1 MRSPDWDRQALRGL
15 AVMPFLDRL
24 DLAAV
29 TNTSEGMA
37 HNALGRLRREGLT
50 GFIRHAAPLTPTT
63 RRWHL
68 TADGVRRLASED
80 RTSVEQLLRTH
91 PVSAHWQRLL
101 LARLDAVAVIYRL
114 VSAVAGVEGP
124 PAFRWCR
131 SAVLDAA
138 LTLPGGR
145 TLGVIRQ
152 GVTTDRTAFSDRV
165 RWLPDPNQPL
175 PRALLGLMPDEARL
189 RQARRL
195 LARYPGPV
203 FLALEQHVANAS
215 ADDRVWRL
223 TTAPA
228 VLSLTE
234 ALARL
239 RPGGRLPT
247 EPPLT
252 RLSLPGSLSVP
263 EEPEKIPGHLLPAE
277 LKPADKRAM
286 DRLAE
291 WPWITPD
298 DLGGLLELSES
309 RVSGLCLSLA
319 RLGLVCR
326 VSLNGRKRLALS
338 RRGLAVLARRDRASV
353 SRAIARWSV
362 ERVEGQEPSG
372 WRGVPGARSRPLAR
386 TIEHTDAVHRFMAD
400 LVRQANKHSGYR
412 VLQVSPPHHAARYF
426 RYRGRLRSIH
436 PDGFG
441 AVQAEERTYP
451 FFLEW
456 ERRAVNPSTMSA
468 RLAPYLRYYS
478 SNQPLDDHG
487 HRPLVL
493 VVFDDFLA
501 PAHFLRVARDEMV
514 RTGVNV
520 PLWVS
525 DRETLERAGPLGRA
539 WRSPGTWDPAYAI
552 A

>member
-1 MRSPDWDRQALRGL
+1 MRAPEWDRLALRGL
-15 AVMPFLDRL
+15 AAMPFLDRL
-24 DLAAV
+24 ELAAV
-29 TNTSEGMA
+29 TNTSEGTA

-50 GFIRHAAPLTPTT
+50 GFICHAAPLTPTT

-80 RTSVEQLLRTH
+80 RTSVERLLRTH

-138 LTLPGGR
+138 MVLPGGG

-152 GVTTDRTAFSDRV
+152 GATTDRTAFCDRV

-175 PRALLGLMPDEARL
+175 PRALLAVMPDEARL

-223 TTAPA
+223 TAAPA

-234 ALARL
+234 TLAHL
-239 RPGGRLPT
+239 KPGGRLPT
-247 EPPLT
+247 EPSLT
-252 RLSLPGSLSVP
+252 RLALAGDFPL
-263 EEPEKIPGHLLPAE
+263 EPDKIPDHLLPAV
-277 LKPADKRAM
+277 LKPADKRAL
-286 DRLAE
+286 DWLAE
-291 WPWITPD
+291 WPWITAG
-298 DLGGLLELSES
+298 DLGGLMGLSES
-309 RVSGLCLSLA
+309 RISGLCLELA
-319 RLGLVCR
+319 RYSLICR
-326 VSLNGRKRLALS
+326 VSLDGRKRLALS
-338 RRGLAVLARRDRASV
+338 RRGLALMARRDRASV
-353 SRAIARWSV
+353 SRAVHRWSV
-362 ERVEGQEPSG
+362 EPVDGKDPSC
-372 WRGVPGARSRPLAR
+372 WRSVPGARSRPLAR
-386 TIEHTDAVHRFMAD
+386 TIEHTGAVHQFMAA
-400 LVRQANKHSGYR
+400 LTGQARRSSRYR
-412 VLQVSPPHHAARYF
+412 VLQASPPHHSTRYF
-426 RYRGRLRSIH
+426 RHRGRLRSVH

-441 AVQAEERTYP
+441 VVRVGTRVFP

-456 ERRAVNPSTMSA
+456 ERRALNPSTMSA

-478 SNQPLDDHG
+478 SNQPLDDQG

-493 VVFDDFLA
+493 VVFDDSLAEANFLG
-501 PAHFLRVARDEMV
+501 VARREME

-525 DRETLERAGPLGRA
+525 YRGMLEKVGPLGAA
-539 WRSPGTWDPAYAI
+539 WRSPEVLEPTCAFA
-552 A
+552 